1 MADGTQ
7 QDKTLEKAVWRYT
20 GIGILWIALVLSG
33 MALERLGLTTW
44 VLGSILPGQVGS
56 LQTQAAECRDNFDKV
71 KFERDITV
79 RTVDTLR
86 VEIAKLQ
93 KKVTALEQS
102 QASSRPTGETS
113 SEPSGEPSGK

>member
-44 VLGSILPGQVGS
+44 VLGGILPGQVGS
-56 LQTQAAECRDNFDKV
+56 LETQLAECRDNFDKV

-86 VEIAKLQ
+86 VEIDKLQ
-93 KKVTALEQS
+93 RKVAALEQS
-102 QASSRPTGETS
+102 LEESQS
-113 SEPSGEPSGK
+113 SGEPNGESTGE